1 MQFYAEEDIIDMISS
16 SLSSWQSANNYRK
29 EGDVVY
35 GVYRGCGFAVS
46 EEDGG
51 MLFVFMLSAGDNRAF
66 DNFENALA
74 AEGGELGQGQVGD
87 VENYLAIFF
96 DESRGTLSLR
106 TMDKVL
112 DFVIAQARQSGFH
125 VPNVCV
131 KCGAK
136 ATKRSFVDN
145 MVQPLCAECSARQKQ
160 NHRPAP
166 EKAAPA
172 PAPMAS
178 RDDDDYSR
186 RYAPIKADSSKY
198 DDSYDEYS
206 GMKPKYD
213 DDRYDDR
220 YTDKYGGTYND
231 SDYAEP
237 PVSFDDS
244 GDEYREIMG
253 DDRSDRDDSPSTEI
267 DGTAGK
273 GILGAALGAFI
284 GVIPYLIVSMIADF
298 HMAALCFPAG
308 MLAVVFYTMLHGTR
322 SKGVGMG
329 ICMSVSAIISV
340 VFMFLGM
347 VFSYVNDST
356 DFSGAL
362 SYLFDK
368 QLTFFLIN
376 IAFSVLGAIFG
387 SFFMISVMNK
397 YVDK

>member
-1 MQFYAEEDIIDMISS
+1 MMSS
-16 SLSSWQSANNYRK
+16 SLASWQSANNYRK

-35 GVYRGCGFAVS
+35 GVYQGCGFAVS

-51 MLFVFMLSAGDNRAF
+51 KLFVFMLSAGDERAF
-66 DNFENALA
+66 DSFENALA

-96 DESRGTLSLR
+96 DESRGTISLR

-112 DFVIAQARQSGFH
+112 DFVIAQARPSGFR
-125 VPNVCV
+125 VPNTCV
-131 KCGAK
+131 KCGAR

-145 MVQPLCAECSARQKQ
+145 MVQPLCAECSAKQKQ
-160 NHRPAP
+160 QRRPSQPEPAP
-166 EKAAPA
+166 KPAA
-172 PAPMAS
+172 
-178 RDDDDYSR
+178 REEDDYER
-186 RYAPIKADSSKY
+186 RYAPIQADSSKY

-206 GMKPKYD
+206 GMKSKYD
-213 DDRYDDR
+213 DDRYSDR
-220 YTDKYGGTYND
+220 FGGTYND

-237 PVSFDDS
+237 RVTFDDS
-244 GDEYREIMG
+244 GDQYREIMG
-253 DDRSDRDDSPSTEI
+253 DDPSGKDDSPTTEVE
-267 DGTAGK
+267 GTIGK
-273 GILGAALGAFI
+273 GILGAALGAGI

-322 SKGVGMG
+322 SKGTGMG
-329 ICMSVSAIISV
+329 ICMSVSSV
-340 VFMFLGM
+340 VSVIFMFLGM
-347 VFSYVNDST
+347 VFSYVNDTT
-356 DFSGAL
+356 DFGGAV

-376 IAFSVLGAIFG
+376 IVFSVLGAIFG

-397 YVDK
+397 YVEK